1 MARKKTPEVSL
12 WSKYEKT
19 EKKPVGEGT
28 YGEVFKGRCL
38 KSQRIVAMKRIKLD
52 HEDEGT
58 AGREHFRI
66 CHFYNVTSVGLQAG
80 VIMWR

>member
-1 MARKKTPEVSL
+1 MAIEDQDMDEKEVSL

-38 KSQRIVAMKRIKLD
+38 KSQRIVAMKRINSTTRTK
-52 HEDEGT
+52 
-58 AGREHFRI
+58 ASRARPSARSP
-66 CHFYNVTSVGLQAG
+66 C
-80 VIMWR
+80 